1 MEKYFEFSVLRK
13 TMPPKKKVRSEPR
26 KKRKFYGNRFTP
38 RKEASLATGGSESRA
53 ENNIAIEEEE
63 VRPIVGQ
70 PADYDQETPTAV
82 RQRFKSLPASVRKLA
97 DVINSDSNAD
107 SSSLTESDIEEEFPE
122 NEGFRFIDIDI
133 LSAVFDLLICPKCKL
148 GHVSMS
154 EDATAKRGFA
164 SKLSVSC
171 QRAGCSFKEYFYTSK
186 KIGRAFEVNRRA
198 VLGARNVGIGKTGLD
213 KFAAL
218 MNIPAPLNPN
228 AYRDTVTILNT
239 VAREAAEESMETA
252 AEAVKEFY
260 DEEDDEICNIG
271 VSGDGTWRRR
281 GFKSSTGVVSAI
293 SVVTGK
299 VLDVEVMSKE
309 CRECMNHRKDEGSQE
324 FNEWWEGHQ
333 HRCYANFA
341 GSSGRMDPVGCY
353 EIFSRSI
360 TKHNL
365 RYKEFLGDGDSKAYN
380 QLVQENVYGDDHKV
394 EKLEC
399 VGHVQKRMG
408 SRLRSLKKR
417 IAKTKLRDGKTLG
430 GKGRLTDARID
441 SLQVY
446 YGKAIRENVR
456 SLQSMKNAV
465 NAIWHHIRSTDES
478 PQHHLCPEGE
488 TSWCGFQRDLANG
501 TELYHHD
508 HPLPEAITEEIRPT
522 FDALSAENLLEACLH
537 GGTQNQNESFNA
549 LIWQRAP
556 KEYHSSL
563 PTVELSTYLAVG
575 HFNDGAQFMPTI
587 LEKLGIKPGQYCQA
601 ACKKFDKKRIKNAMY
616 KSSDKVKK
624 RRKTIRN
631 KKKGYSDAQ
640 QEEEGPQYASGA
652 F

>member
-1 MEKYFEFSVLRK
+1 
-13 TMPPKKKVRSEPR
+13 MPPKKKVRSEPR
-26 KKRKFYGNRFTP
+26 RKRKFYGNRFTK
-38 RKEASLATGGSESRA
+38 RKEASLATNGSDSSSEY
-53 ENNIAIEEEE
+53 NPPIEEEE

-70 PADYDQETPTAV
+70 SADCVQETPVAI
-82 RQRFKSLPASVRKLA
+82 RQHFKSLPASVRKLA
-97 DVINSDSNAD
+97 DVTGSSSSAD
-107 SSSLTESDIEEEFPE
+107 SSCSTESDIDFVRE
-122 NEGFRFIDIDI
+122 NEGYRFVDMEI
-133 LSAVFDLLICPKCKL
+133 LSTVIELLICPKCKL
-148 GHVSMS
+148 GHVTIN
-154 EDATAKRGFA
+154 EDATAKKGFA

-171 QRAGCSFKEYFYTSK
+171 QRVACSFQEDFYTSK
-186 KIGRAFEVNRRA
+186 RVGKAFEVNRRA

-213 KFAAL
+213 KFAAV

-228 AYRDTVTILNT
+228 SYRDTVTILNNVT
-239 VAREAAEESMETA
+239 REAAEESMGTA
-252 AEAVKEFY
+252 AKEVKEFY
-260 DEEDDEICNIG
+260 EEDDDIYDIG

-281 GFKSSTGVVSAI
+281 GFKSTTGVVSAI

-309 CRECMNHRKDEGSQE
+309 CRECMNHRKDEGSQK

-333 HRCYANFA
+333 HRCHANFA
-341 GSSGRMDPVGCY
+341 GSSGRMDPVGCH

-360 TKHNL
+360 TKHAL

-399 VGHVQKRMG
+399 VGHIQKRMG

-417 IAKTKLRDGKTLG
+417 AAKTKLRDGKTLG
-430 GKGRLTDARID
+430 GKGRLTDAMID

-446 YGKAIRENVR
+446 YGKAIRENV
-456 SLQSMKNAV
+456 SNLQSMKNAV

-478 PQHHLCPEGE
+478 PHHHLCPEGE
-488 TSWCGFQRDLANG
+488 TSWCGYQRDLANG
-501 TELYHHD
+501 TRLYHHD
-508 HPLPEAITEEIRPT
+508 HPLPEAVAEEIRPI
-522 FDALSAENLLEACLH
+522 FDALSAESLLQSCLH

-563 PTVELSTYLAVG
+563 PTVEVSTYLAVG
-575 HFNDGAQFMPTI
+575 HFNNGAQFMPI
-587 LEKLGIKPGQYCQA
+587 VLEKLGIKPGRYCLS
-601 ACKKFDKKRIKNAMY
+601 ACKKSDRQRIKNALY
-616 KSSDKVKK
+616 KSSEKVKR

-631 KKKGYSDAQ
+631 KKKGYNDAQ
-640 QEEEGPQYASGA
+640 QEEEGPQYGPGA